1 MDQNNKARWIQLCEL
16 ASKEQDPNKL
26 LHVVEEINRLLEE
39 KNQSLEM
46 TKDGS
51 RE

>member
-1 MDQNNKARWIQLCEL
+1 MDQEKKNRCMQLCEL

-26 LHVVEEINRLLEE
+26 LQLFVEINRLLEE

-46 TKDGS
+46 RQDGS
-51 RE
+51 QG

>member
-1 MDQNNKARWIQLCEL
+1 MDQNNKSRWIQLCEL

-26 LHVVEEINRLLEE
+26 LHLVEEINRLLEE